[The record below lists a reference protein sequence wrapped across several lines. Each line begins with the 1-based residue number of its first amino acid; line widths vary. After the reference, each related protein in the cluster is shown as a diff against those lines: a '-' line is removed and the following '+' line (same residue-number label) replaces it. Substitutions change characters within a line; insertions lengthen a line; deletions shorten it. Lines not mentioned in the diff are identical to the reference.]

1 MEKKTIKNDQFK
13 YFRFFVQPNVRR
25 VTFQG
30 HFQGNHAE
38 LGVKGV

>member
-1 MEKKTIKNDQFK
+1 MINLK
-13 YFRFFVQPNVRR
+13 YILDFFVQPKVKR

-30 HFQGNHAE
+30 HFQGNHAK